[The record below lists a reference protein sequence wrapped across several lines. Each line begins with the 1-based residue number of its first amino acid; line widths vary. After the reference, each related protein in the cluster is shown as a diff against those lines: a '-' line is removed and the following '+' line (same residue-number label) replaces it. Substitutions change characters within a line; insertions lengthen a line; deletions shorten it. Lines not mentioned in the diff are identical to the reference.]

1 MIDLNELQIFAHVVE
16 ANGFAAAGRKLG
28 LPVSTVSR
36 AVSRLERRLGAQLL
50 HRTTR
55 RLGLTDAGLI
65 YHRHCERLLA
75 EAAAAEAAISGFDLA
90 PRGVLRIS
98 APITFGRFLLAPA
111 IGAFGRLHPE
121 VRPVVVLTNRYTD
134 LVEEGFDLAIRT
146 GALADS
152 NLGAKHLGDSPLVI
166 AASPACLDRC
176 GTPQDRHAFARMPCL
191 VFGEQAD
198 AGRWAFVEEG
208 EPVPAPVQAAVVAND
223 MDLLRQAAVAGLGFA
238 MLPSF
243 LIAAELAAGTLG
255 AVQGNWRLVRG
266 EVNAVYP
273 RHRVVSPKVRA
284 LIDFLRERLLDVP
297 HWTPPGWSGQASAP
311 LLRSKPGNDC

>member
-36 AVSRLERRLGAQLL
+36 AVSRLEHRLGAQLL

-75 EAAAAEAAISGFDLA
+75 EAATAEAAIAGFDLA

-98 APITFGRFLLAPA
+98 APITFGRFLLAPL
-111 IGAFGRLHPE
+111 IGAFGMRHPE

-146 GALADS
+146 GALVDS

-176 GTPQDRHAFARMPCL
+176 GTPKDRHAFARMPCL
-191 VFGEQAD
+191 VLGEQAD
-198 AGRWAFVEEG
+198 AGRWTFVEAG
-208 EPVPAPVQAAVVAND
+208 EPVSTPVQAAVVAND

-243 LIAAELAAGTLG
+243 LIAGELAAGTLQ
-255 AVQGNWRLVRG
+255 AVQGNWHLVRG
-266 EVNAVYP
+266 EVNAVYL
-273 RHRVVSPKVRA
+273 RHRVASPKVRA
-284 LIDFLRERLLDVP
+284 LIDFLREQLVEVP
-297 HWTPPGWSGQASAP
+297 YWTPPGRAGQAFAP
-311 LLRSKPGNDC
+311 LLPPKLDTQG